1 MVPPMAYDDSS
12 ITVIWSKP
20 SDYSNVASYNVY
32 QNDSLAGNTKN
43 LFYNITGLEPDSPYS
58 LTVKAVDASG
68 QESVSSN
75 KVIQSTVPTMKV
87 FNVSAY
93 GANGDGKTLNTASI
107 QKAIN
112 ECTPGGKVLIP
123 SGTFVSGA
131 LFLKSNMTF
140 QIDGTLRGS
149 DSAADYPLT
158 SKRFPYYLS
167 GNNYMGLINAYTANY
182 GSITNVRICGS
193 GTLNGGSDPVGSII
207 GHKNTI
213 LGNNQAAAAKEDS
226 SRADMITV
234 KGVNGLYLGG
244 LTLVNP
250 AMHVIFIS
258 YSKNIT
264 VNGITV
270 DTYDIHNADG
280 IDLATSDTAY
290 IFNSSFDAGDDCIN
304 FNAGVGAD
312 GVKENY
318 SDNNIRVFNCI
329 TKRGHGGV
337 VFGSF
342 TGAWIQNV
350 LVEDCIFDGTDIGL
364 RFKTGTKQGGGA
376 KNVLCRDITI
386 KNIAKHS
393 AIFFDSTYSC
403 DYPSGG
409 PGQFKDITVK
419 NITCTNLKKYG
430 IYVNGLAGTPHT
442 NLSLSNVSI
451 DGGTTGGAHI
461 KFCTNSTF
469 DTINITNS
477 SPPWTID
484 TNSTSG
490 LTFKNCSPSPNYE
503 PKTVKETVAAATPTP
518 TAIVPN
524 RKVLIVLVGD
534 TTAKDRQG
542 WGPGFKSF
550 LTDRAECI
558 NTAIGGR
565 SSKRFIDEG
574 RWTKALALKGDY
586 YLIQFGHNDESA
598 KDESKTD
605 PNTTYRECMTRYI
618 DETRAM
624 GAKPILATSLVRRQ
638 WDQSGSGKINSSL
651 TPYAEVVKE
660 LAKEKNV
667 PLVDLHSRSKE
678 LCEQLGK
685 EKFDKLSPLKD
696 NGQIDNTHL
705 TNESSVMFGRIIV
718 EELIKAVPELKPFFR
733 SEPAADANST
743 AEISAVFAH

>member
-1 MVPPMAYDDSS
+1 MRKNLILFVAFSIWLGCAAFQEQAQSSTTPDSNAAKTAVVKTAPIAPPQKLMVPPMAYDDSS

-20 SDYSNVASYNVY
+20 SDYPNVVSYNVY
-32 QNDSLAGNTKN
+32 QNGSLAGNTKN
-43 LFYNITGLEPDSPYS
+43 LFYSITGLEPDSPYS
-58 LTVKAVDASG
+58 LTVKAVDAAG
-68 QESVSSN
+68 TESASSN
-75 KVIQSTVPTMKV
+75 KVIQSTAPAMKV
-87 FNVSAY
+87 FNVTSY
-93 GANGDGKTLNTASI
+93 GAVGDGTTLNTAAI
-107 QKAIN
+107 QKAID
-112 ECTPGGKVLIP
+112 ECTAGGKVVIP
-123 SGTFVSGA
+123 SGTFISGA
-131 LFLKSNMTF
+131 LFLKSNITL

-149 DSAADYPLT
+149 DNAADYPLT

-167 GNNYMGLINAYTANY
+167 GNNYMGLINAYTTTY

-193 GTLNGGSDPVGSII
+193 GTVNGGSDPVGSIT

-213 LGNNQAAAAKEDS
+213 LGNNQAAAANEDS

-234 KGVNGLYLGG
+234 KGVDGLYLGG

-350 LVEDCIFDGTDIGL
+350 LVEDCLFDGTDIGL

-386 KNIAKHS
+386 KNIAKNS
-393 AIFFDSTYSC
+393 AIFYDSTYSC

-419 NITCTNLKKYG
+419 NVTCTNLKKYG

-451 DGGTTGGAHI
+451 DGGTSGGAYI
-461 KFCTNSTF
+461 NYCTNSTF

-477 SPPWTID
+477 TPPWTID
-484 TNSTSG
+484 ANSTSG

-503 PKTVKETVAAATPTP
+503 PKTVKDTDAAAAPSAA
-518 TAIVPN
+518 AIAPG

-542 WGPGFKSF
+542 WGPGFKRF

-565 SSKRFIDEG
+565 SSKSFI
-574 RWTKALALKGDY
+574 
-586 YLIQFGHNDESA
+586 N
-598 KDESKTD
+598 
-605 PNTTYRECMTRYI
+605 
-618 DETRAM
+618 
-624 GAKPILATSLVRRQ
+624 
-638 WDQSGSGKINSSL
+638 
-651 TPYAEVVKE
+651 
-660 LAKEKNV
+660 
-667 PLVDLHSRSKE
+667 
-678 LCEQLGK
+678 
-685 EKFDKLSPLKD
+685 
-696 NGQIDNTHL
+696 
-705 TNESSVMFGRIIV
+705 
-718 EELIKAVPELKPFFR
+718 
-733 SEPAADANST
+733 
-743 AEISAVFAH
+743 